1 MEKIF
6 EFIGNHPLLV
16 SAWLIT
22 LAVLLWTEKRKSGR
36 SVTPAEA
43 TRMINKE
50 SAVLVDIRTKKE
62 WDTGYIANSRHI
74 PFADLDKRITELEK
88 VKDKPIILVCNLGQT
103 AGSAGKKLKA
113 SGFTE
118 VTRLAGGITEWKAQH
133 LPIVKK

>member
-1 MEKIF
+1 MERII

-16 SAWLIT
+16 TAWLLT

-36 SVTPAEA
+36 SVTTAEA

-50 SAVLVDIRTKKE
+50 SAIVLDIRTKKE

-74 PFADLDKRITELEK
+74 PFADLDRRVSELDK
-88 VKDKPIILVCNLGQT
+88 FKDQPIIVVCNVGQT
-103 AGSAGKKLKA
+103 AGSAGKKLKTA
-113 SGFTE
+113 GFE
-118 VTRLAGGITEWKAQH
+118 HVTRLSGGITEWKAQH

>member
-1 MEKIF
+1 MENIL

-22 LAVLLWTEKRKSGR
+22 LAVLLWTEQRKSGR

-50 SAVLVDIRTKKE
+50 SAVLLDIRNKKE
-62 WDTGYIANSRHI
+62 WDTGHIANSHHI
-74 PFADLDKRITELEK
+74 PFADLDKRITELAK
-88 VKDKPIILVCNLGQT
+88 FKDKPLIVVCNLGQT

-113 SGFTE
+113 GGYTE